1 VTLLHRLVIVLLLLP
16 CGAVVAGCLG
26 EESKPANDK
35 AIRGHVLTLYSS
47 LPTEGPAAGV
57 ADAVAAGERQALVDA
72 GDRAG
77 TYRIRLVRLSSSK
90 VGKGVWDPGQ
100 VSENATRAANDPRAI
115 AYLGELDLG
124 ASAVSVP
131 VTNKAG
137 ILQVSPGDGLTSLT
151 QRPPGRTAAGPE
163 RYYPTG
169 RRNFLRLVPNDVVQ
183 ANLIV
188 ARLKSLGLDR
198 PALAVGGGV
207 YARELA
213 GDVAA
218 RAAQAGIPTVASED
232 LDDDDPKS
240 PPEVARKLRDKDPD
254 AVVLA
259 LARAATTPALIAALE
274 RSLPEARLVTGSGV
288 LVSQPLAV
296 PGDAEPSTPLE
307 AFAPAAPRGAEARRT
322 LRGIVRGQALSPALP
337 AALWGYEA
345 VRVVLGAVRA
355 AERGG
360 GPARRAEVIRAA
372 LARRVVPRSPIG
384 SYEVRPD
391 GSVRGLP
398 MAVYQL
404 EGERFQARFSP
415 R

>member
-1 VTLLHRLVIVLLLLP
+1 VTLPRPLVIVLLVLP
-16 CGAVVAGCLG
+16 CAALAGCLG
-26 EESKPANDK
+26 DESKPANDK
-35 AIRGHVLTLYSS
+35 AIRGHVLTLYTS
-47 LPTEGPAAGV
+47 LPSQGPTAEL
-57 ADAVAAGERQALVDA
+57 ADAVAAGERQALADA

-90 VGKGVWDPGQ
+90 PGKGVWDPGQ

-137 ILQVSPGDGLTSLT
+137 LLQVSPGDGLTSLT
-151 QRPPGRTAAGPE
+151 QRPPGRAAAGPE

-169 RRNFLRLVPNDVVQ
+169 RRTFLRLVPNDVVQ
-183 ANLIV
+183 ATLIV
-188 ARLKSLGLDR
+188 ARLKSLELNR
-198 PALAVGGGV
+198 PALVVGGGV

-218 RAAQAGIPTVASED
+218 RARAAGIAPIEGED

-240 PPEVARKLRDKDPD
+240 PPDVSKKLADKDPD

-259 LARAATTPALIAALE
+259 LARAATTPALVAELR
-274 RSLPEARLVTGSGV
+274 RSLPGARLLAGSGV
-288 LVSQPLAV
+288 LVGQPLVV
-296 PGDAEPSTPLE
+296 PGDAEPRFPLE
-307 AFAPAAPRGAEARRT
+307 AVAPSAPRGTAARRVMH
-322 LRGIVRGQALSPALP
+322 RIVRGQRLSPAR
-337 AALWGYEA
+337 AEALWGYEA

-360 GPARRAEVIRAA
+360 GPARRAEVIRDA
-372 LARRVVPRSPIG
+372 LAPRMVRRSPIG
-384 SYEVRPD
+384 SYEVRAD
-391 GSVRGLP
+391 GSVKGLP
-398 MAVYQL
+398 MALYQL
-404 EGERFQARFSP
+404 DGERFERRFSP

>member
-1 VTLLHRLVIVLLLLP
+1 VTLARPPVLVLLALSCAALL
-16 CGAVVAGCLG
+16 AGCLG
-26 EESKPANDK
+26 DESKPANDK
-35 AIRGHVLTLYSS
+35 AIRGHVLTLYTS
-47 LPTEGPAAGV
+47 LPSQGPTAEL
-57 ADAVAAGERQALVDA
+57 ADAVAAGERQALADA
-72 GDRAG
+72 GNRAG

-90 VGKGVWDPGQ
+90 PGKGVWDPGQ

-131 VTNKAG
+131 VTNNAG
-137 ILQVSPGDGLTSLT
+137 LLQVSPGDGLTSLT
-151 QRPPGRTAAGPE
+151 QRPPGRAAAGPE

-169 RRNFLRLVPNDVVQ
+169 RRTFLRLVPSDVLQ

-188 ARLKSLGLDR
+188 ARLKSLDLDH
-198 PALAVGGGV
+198 PALVVGGGV

-218 RAAQAGIPTVASED
+218 RANAAGIAPIASED

-240 PPEVARKLRDKDPD
+240 PPDVSKKIADKDPD

-259 LARAATTPALIAALE
+259 LARAATTPALIAALG
-274 RSLPEARLVTGSGV
+274 RSLPGAQLLTGSGV
-288 LVSQPLAV
+288 LVGLPLAV
-296 PGDAEPSTPLE
+296 SGDADPRLPLE
-307 AFAPAAPRGAEARRT
+307 AVAPRAPRGAAARRT
-322 LRGIVRGQALSPALP
+322 LRRIVRDQRLSPARP
-337 AALWGYEA
+337 EALWGYEA

-360 GPARRAEVIRAA
+360 GPARRAEVIREA
-372 LARRVVPRSPIG
+372 LAPRIVRRSPIG
-384 SYEVRPD
+384 SYEVRP
-391 GSVRGLP
+391 GGAVKGLS
-398 MAVYQL
+398 MALYRL
-404 EGERFQARFSP
+404 DGERFEQFDEP

>member
-1 VTLLHRLVIVLLLLP
+1 VTLARPLVIVLLVLP
-16 CGAVVAGCLG
+16 CAAVLAGCLSD
-26 EESKPANDK
+26 ESKPANDK
-35 AIRGHVLTLYSS
+35 AIRGHVLTLYTS
-47 LPTEGPAAGV
+47 LPSQGPAAEI
-57 ADAVAAGERQALVDA
+57 ADAVAAGERQALADA
-72 GDRAG
+72 RDRAG

-90 VGKGVWDPGQ
+90 PGKGVWDPGQ
-100 VSENATRAANDPRAI
+100 VSENASRAAKDPRAI

-131 VTNKAG
+131 VTNKEG
-137 ILQVSPGDGLTSLT
+137 LLQVSPGDGLTSLT

-169 RRNFLRLVPNDVVQ
+169 RRTFLRLVPNDVVQ

-188 ARLKSLGLDR
+188 ARMKSLGLHR
-198 PALAVGGGV
+198 PALVVGGGV

-218 RAAQAGIPTVASED
+218 RAQAAGIAPIAGED

-240 PPEVARKLRDKDPD
+240 PPDVSKKLGDKDPD

-259 LARAATTPALIAALE
+259 LARAATTPALVAALG
-274 RSLPEARLVTGSGV
+274 RSLPEARLLTGSGV
-288 LVSQPLAV
+288 LVGQPLAV
-296 PGDAEPSTPLE
+296 PGDAEPSFPLE
-307 AFAPAAPRGAEARRT
+307 AVAPAAPRGAAARRT
-322 LRGIVRGQALSPALP
+322 LRRIVRGQRLSPARP

-360 GPARRAEVIRAA
+360 GPARRAEVIREA
-372 LARRVVPRSPIG
+372 LAPRVVRRSPIG
-384 SYEVRPD
+384 SYQVRAD
-391 GSVRGLP
+391 GSVKGLP
-398 MAVYQL
+398 MALYQL
-404 EGERFQARFSP
+404 DGERFEPRFSP